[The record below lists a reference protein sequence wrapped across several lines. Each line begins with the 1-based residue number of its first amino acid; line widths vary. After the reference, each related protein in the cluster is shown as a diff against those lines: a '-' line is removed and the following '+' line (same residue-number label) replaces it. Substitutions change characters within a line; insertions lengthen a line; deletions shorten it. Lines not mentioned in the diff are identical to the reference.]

1 MVSRW
6 CLGLCQASSGGSGTL
21 PWSSACGRYV
31 LSRAKAYTDAMSV
44 VMVVAP
50 FGMSLSLLG
59 APLSASLPLQYE
71 TLGVKT
77 LSF

>member
-6 CLGLCQASSGGSGTL
+6 CLGLCQASSGGSDADVTGSGTL

-59 APLSASLPLQYE
+59 AP
-71 TLGVKT
+71 
-77 LSF
+77 F